1 MNAEQAKKE
10 KTIAAQVMAM
20 QRMTVA
26 ELRVRYA
33 ELLGEE
39 TKSRNKTW
47 LFRACAWRVQELAF
61 GGLSE
66 RAKQRA
72 QEIVRECDVR
82 PRRIDVVP
90 PLPGTNAKVIAFQPQ
105 PVSDD
110 PLPGSV
116 LVREYK
122 GREIRVRVLDEGS
135 FEYDGQ
141 PYRSLSAVAKAIT
154 GSHWNGRLFFGLK
167 KGGA

>member
-1 MNAEQAKKE
+1 MSTEQEKKE
-10 KTIAAQVMAM
+10 KSIAAQVMAM
-20 QRMTVA
+20 QGMTVA
-26 ELRVRYA
+26 DLRVRYA
-33 ELLGEE
+33 ELFGEE
-39 TKSRNKTW
+39 TKSRNRTW
-47 LFRACAWRVQELAF
+47 LFRACAWRIQELAF

-82 PRRIDVVP
+82 PRRRDVVP
-90 PLPGTNAKVIAFQPQ
+90 PLPGTNAKVIAFQPE
-105 PVSDD
+105 PVSND
-110 PLPGSV
+110 PLPGAV

-122 GREIRVRVLDEGS
+122 GREIRVRVLDAGY
-135 FEYDGQ
+135 EYDGQ

-154 GSHWNGRLFFGLK
+154 GSHWNGRQFFNLR

>member
-1 MNAEQAKKE
+1 MTQEQKE
-10 KTIAAQVMAM
+10 KTIAAQVMAL
-20 QRMTVA
+20 QGMTVA
-26 ELRVRYA
+26 ELRVRYH
-33 ELLGEE
+33 ELFGEG

-47 LFRACAWRVQELAF
+47 LFRACAWRIQELAF

-72 QEIVRECDVR
+72 KEIVRESDVR
-82 PRRIDVVP
+82 PRRRDVVP
-90 PLPGTNAKVIAFQPQ
+90 PLPGTNAKVIAFQPE
-105 PVSDD
+105 PVSND
-110 PLPGSV
+110 PLPGAV
-116 LVREYK
+116 LARDYK
-122 GREIRVRVLDEGS
+122 GREIRVRVLDDGC

-154 GSHWNGRLFFGLK
+154 GSHWNGRLFFNLK

>member
-1 MNAEQAKKE
+1 MSTDKE
-10 KTIAAQVMAM
+10 KTIAAQVKVLQKM
-20 QRMTVA
+20 RVA
-26 ELRVRYA
+26 ELRERYL
-33 ELLGEE
+33 ELYGEE

-47 LFRACAWRVQELAF
+47 LFRACAWRLQELAF

-72 QEIVRECDVR
+72 KEIVRESDVR
-82 PRRIDVVP
+82 PRRRDEVP
-90 PLPGTNAKVIAFQPQ
+90 PLPGTNAKVIAFQPE
-105 PVSDD
+105 PVSND
-110 PLPGSV
+110 PLPGTV
-116 LVREYK
+116 LTREYK
-122 GREIRVRVLDEGS
+122 GREVRVRVLEAG

-154 GSHWNGRLFFGLK
+154 GSHWNGRLFFGLR